1 MQEEALA
8 SGGFALAW
16 LVKVSFPNPAVW
28 TVTMLLEKGSCFLRV
43 TCIKMN
49 MHVYVGL
56 RKRARNARAADMGE
70 AFTIQRLN
78 MLKARLDMRV
88 TGPCVDQALLLALEV
103 ARPL

>member
-1 MQEEALA
+1 MQEETLA

-16 LVKVSFPNPAVW
+16 LVKVIIFMVR
-28 TVTMLLEKGSCFLRV
+28 TVTMLLEKESYFL
-43 TCIKMN
+43 TIIMIKIIKIN

-56 RKRARNARAADMGE
+56 RKRARNARAADVGE
-70 AFTIQRLN
+70 AFTIQRL
-78 MLKARLDMRV
+78 MARLDNRV